1 MKNQV
6 IVSANPSTGLV
17 FTANEKPGKDG
28 KVYGFIVVK
37 STTRENNGGFLVNK
51 TRTAIVPMS
60 KAAFDAAPLMNGEAL
75 EGKIIVLES
84 LEQKPGYQPKL
95 AGEGGT
101 PCTLGGRQ
109 IYRTTKWVTE
119 DASDELIKHD
129 NVIVGSSVQS
139 AAKNE
144 ALNG

>member
-28 KVYGFIVVK
+28 KPYGFIVVK
-37 STTRENNGGFLVNK
+37 STACENKNGFLVVK

-75 EGKIIVLES
+75 DGKIIVLES
-84 LEQKPGYQPKL
+84 LERKPGYQPKL
-95 AGEGGT
+95 AGDGGT

-109 IYRTTKWVTE
+109 IYRTTKWVTDE
-119 DASDELIKHD
+119 SSDELLKHD
-129 NVIVGSSVQS
+129 NVIVASSAKP
-139 AAKNE
+139 AAKKE